1 MEEKKKSVGI
11 YCFSA
16 TGNTLRVCKL
26 IKEQLETL
34 GAEVKILKVEDGYN
48 EDIPPARFDT
58 FAVAYPVHGFNAPQ
72 NVVDFVGNFPEGDK
86 GYYIIKSSG
95 EPAPANRDSSH
106 QIVKI
111 LRKKGYEMMDE
122 FHYVMPYNMIFRH
135 SQDMVDMMWKR
146 ACDAAPFDAKEIF
159 EGGRGAIKQKFRHRF
174 ISRLF
179 TLEHGGMRIIGRG
192 FKVDMDKCI
201 KCGRCVK
208 GCPVQNITFDGEKFS
223 FGKKCLGCVRCS
235 FNCPVN
241 AIHISILE
249 GWKVNGP
256 YKIGEK
262 KEYDEGKVC
271 RYCNKSY
278 RRYFTESGGNSI
290 EKQIKH

>member
-1 MEEKKKSVGI
+1 MKKLAI
-11 YCFSA
+11 YYFSG

-26 IKEQLETL
+26 IKENFEEL
-34 GAEVKILKVEDGYN
+34 GGEADLINIDAPYASEVSPENYDV
-48 EDIPPARFDT
+48 
-58 FAVAYPVHGFNAPQ
+58 FAIAYPVHGFNAPQ
-72 NVVDFVGNFPEGDK
+72 IVSDYVKTFTEGK
-86 GYYIIKSSG
+86 GAYYVIKSSG
-95 EPAPANRDSSH
+95 EPAAANRDSSH

-146 ACDAAPFDAKEIF
+146 ACDAASFDAKEIF

-192 FKVDMDKCI
+192 FKVDTDKCI

-208 GCPVQNITFDGEKFS
+208 DCPVQNITFDGEKFS

-249 GWKVNGP
+249 GWKVNGA
-256 YKIGEK
+256 YKIGETA
-262 KEYDEGKVC
+262 EYDESKVC

-278 RRYFTESGGNSI
+278 RKYFTTKGGSSI
-290 EKQIKH
+290 EKQK

>member
-1 MEEKKKSVGI
+1 MKSVGI
-11 YCFSA
+11 YYFSG
-16 TGNTLRVCKL
+16 TGNTLRVCNL
-26 IKEQLETL
+26 IKEQLSGL
-34 GAEVKILKVEDGYN
+34 GAEVKMMKVEDGLN
-48 EDIPPARFDT
+48 EENSPLLFDA

-72 NVVDFVGNFPEGDK
+72 NVIDFVKQFPQGSK

-106 QIVKI
+106 QIVNI
-111 LRKKGYEMMDE
+111 LGKKGYELMDE

-146 ACDAAPFDAKEIF
+146 AAEAAPYDAKEIF
-159 EGGRGAIKQKFRHRF
+159 EGGRGEIRQKLRHKF

-179 TLEHGGMRIIGRG
+179 TVEHGGMRIIGRG
-192 FKVDMDKCI
+192 FKVDMEKCI
-201 KCGRCVK
+201 KCGKCVK
-208 GCPVQNITFDGEKFS
+208 NCPVHNITFDGEKFT

-241 AIHISILE
+241 AIKISILE

-256 YKIGEK
+256 YKIGEQ
-262 KEYDEGKVC
+262 KEYDESKVC

-278 RRYFTESGGNSI
+278 KQYFTRTGGNSI
-290 EKQIKH
+290 YSADKAE

>member
-26 IKEQLETL
+26 IKEQLEAL
-34 GAEVKILKVEDGYN
+34 GAEVKILKGEDGYG
-48 EDIPPARFDT
+48 EDISPARFDT

-72 NVVDFVGNFPEGDK
+72 NVVDFAGNFPEGDK

-192 FKVDMDKCI
+192 LKVDMDKCI
-201 KCGRCVK
+201 TGGRWGK
-208 GCPVQNITFDGEKFS
+208 GRPGQQLTFGGETLF
-223 FGKKCLGCVRCS
+223 FGKKGLGGGGCLLYCQ
-235 FNCPVN
+235 VN
-241 AIHISILE
+241 TLHHPL
-249 GWKVNGP
+249 WKAG
-256 YKIGEK
+256 
-262 KEYDEGKVC
+262 
-271 RYCNKSY
+271 R
-278 RRYFTESGGNSI
+278 
-290 EKQIKH
+290 

>member
-1 MEEKKKSVGI
+1 MKRVGI

-26 IKEQLETL
+26 IKSELEAL
-34 GAEVKILKVEDGYN
+34 GAQVDMASVEEGYSSQKSPL
-48 EDIPPARFDT
+48 DYDA
-58 FAVAYPVHGFNAPQ
+58 FAVAYPVHGFNAPA
-72 NVVDFVGNFPEGDK
+72 NVVEYVKNFPEGNK

-106 QIVKI
+106 QIVGI

-146 ACDAAPFDAKEIF
+146 AQDAAPFDAKEIF
-159 EGGRGAIKQKFRHRF
+159 EGGKGEIKQKLRHKF

-179 TLEHGGMRIIGRG
+179 TIEHGGMRLIGRG
-192 FKVDMDKCI
+192 FKVDMEKCI
-201 KCGRCVK
+201 KCGKCVK
-208 GCPVQNITFDGEKFS
+208 NCPMHNISFDGEKFT
-223 FGKKCLGCVRCS
+223 FGKSCLGCVRCS

-241 AIHISILE
+241 AIKISVLE
-249 GWKVNGP
+249 GWKVNGA
-256 YKIGEK
+256 YKIGNGM
-262 KEYDEGKVC
+262 EYDESKVC
-271 RYCNKSY
+271 KYCNKSY
-278 RRYFTESGGNSI
+278 KRYFTEEGGNSI
-290 EKQIKH
+290 EKQR